1 MPTSTDSRRSGTI
14 LAVVCLLLAG
24 PVGEV
29 AAARVRYH
37 YIPVPPPGTV
47 MKIDAPGGVAGQ
59 RLTWSA
65 SWEPYNCPPPRPTCQ
80 MNYRHPCTGQ
90 MITVPLGLP
99 DSTPRLEH
107 RGNRIIYDYGSYTVE
122 VAFLADGSVD
132 VIYNSG
138 LLRAP

>member
-1 MPTSTDSRRSGTI
+1 MPASGDWKLSGAI
-14 LAVVCLLLAG
+14 LTGVVVLLAW
-24 PVGEV
+24 PAGEA
-29 AAARVRYH
+29 AAARIRYH
-37 YIPVPPPGTV
+37 YAPAPPGTC
-47 MKIDAPGGVAGQ
+47 MKIDPVGGAQGQ

-90 MITVPLGLP
+90 MITVPLALP

-107 RGNRIIYDYGSYTVE
+107 RGNRVIYDYGSYTVE
-122 VAFLADGSVD
+122 VNFLADGSVD

-138 LLRAP
+138 LFRAP